1 MSLSKALNSIGL
13 DEKSQKVYLSILKL
27 GDAPASMI
35 AKKAGLPRTTTYH
48 HLQSLVEMGLA
59 SKYKHQKIIR
69 FAAENAD
76 SLKGV
81 IEGRLALLEK
91 YLPELRQ
98 LSSTERIIKL
108 RLFEGTKGVQQ
119 IAQEELEC
127 HEKIVRSIGSHKD
140 LHKAANGKI
149 TFTAR
154 RIEKKIHQK
163 CLRPSNDTF
172 KKGWIENQQKEL
184 SDIRLLPVGVT
195 VPGMIFIYDNKVAI
209 ITPEEEGLGFIIT
222 SKTFSQSLKNIFDAL
237 WLVSAKTI

>member
-1 MSLSKALNSIGL
+1 MSLAKALDSIGL
-13 DEKSQKVYLSILKL
+13 DEKSQKVYLTILKL

-48 HLQSLVEMGLA
+48 HLQALVNMGLA
-59 SKYKHQKIIR
+59 STYKHKKIIR

-76 SLKGV
+76 RLKGV
-81 IEGRLALLEK
+81 IEGKLALLEK
-91 YLPELRQ
+91 YLPELKQ

-127 HEKIVRSIGSHKD
+127 QEKIVRSIGSHRD
-140 LHKAANGKI
+140 LRKAVNGKI
-149 TFTAR
+149 TFTDR

-163 CLRPSNDTF
+163 CLRPLNDEF
-172 KKGWIENQQKEL
+172 KKGWIENQQKKL
-184 SDIRLLPVGVT
+184 SEVRLLPSGIN
-195 VPGMIFIYDNKVAI
+195 VPGMIFIYDDKVAI

-237 WLVSAKTI
+237 WQIGSRT